1 MVMWHYSLIELLVAL
16 INSFH
21 LKYVYYW
28 MVMTMIPLFSILRD
42 FQVILG
48 VMVSDV
54 GDTEFAYSVPSFKK
68 YNGAHQ
74 IYFLARHN

>member
-1 MVMWHYSLIELLVAL
+1 
-16 INSFH
+16 
-21 LKYVYYW
+21 
-28 MVMTMIPLFSILRD
+28 MIPLFSILRD